1 MSQAGLIAGILALV
15 WAYSVAWMVV
25 VALFVRHRRR
35 RRALTESAA
44 GRWLLVRPCAGLEPG
59 LRQCLASTGSRADS
73 LEMEVV
79 FGVSE
84 ASDPA
89 QPVAESVAAE
99 LRAAG
104 IDARVMVMPPRGPN
118 RKASTLAGAAEQL
131 AGHAGLINVDSNIDM
146 TGLDLA
152 ALIRP
157 LAGAGA
163 TWMPPV
169 EVAGTTLGDRAS
181 RAVLGGS
188 FHAFALLAGIDPAG
202 LVGKVFAIR
211 RDAVGAAGFDEL
223 PSYLGE
229 DVELSARLRAA
240 GISVEPV
247 WVHARACPAGGSLAD
262 TIARHSRWISVVR
275 AQRLALLLTYPLLFA
290 PSPGI
295 LLLGAFALGY
305 SFCLAAVVAAA
316 AVASRLC
323 VSAGARYA
331 SGLRWQPLI
340 GLADGL
346 LADLVLWAALA
357 RGLTSREVSWR
368 GRRLRIDAV
377 GRLHTL

>member
-1 MSQAGLIAGILALV
+1 VSQAGLIAGIVALV
-15 WAYSVAWMVV
+15 WAYAVAWMVV
-25 VALFVRHRRR
+25 VALFVRRRLRRR
-35 RRALTESAA
+35 PVAKSAA

-59 LRQCLASTGSRADS
+59 LRQCLASTASRADS

-89 QPVAESVAAE
+89 RPVAESVAAE

-104 IDARVMVMPPRGPN
+104 TDARVMVVPPRGPN

-131 AGHAGLINVDSNIDM
+131 AGHAGMINVDSNVDM
-146 TGLDLA
+146 SGLDLA
-152 ALIRP
+152 ALLRP

-169 EVAGTTLGDRAS
+169 ETAGTTLGDRAS
-181 RAVLGGS
+181 RAILSGS

-202 LVGKVFAIR
+202 LVGKVFAVR
-211 RDAVGAAGFDEL
+211 RDAIDTARFDEL

-240 GISVEPV
+240 GISVEPAP
-247 WVHARACPAGGSLAD
+247 VHARACPAGGRLAD

-275 AQRLALLLTYPLLFA
+275 AQRPALLLTYPLLFA
-290 PSPGI
+290 PTPGI
-295 LLLGAFALGY
+295 LLLGAIALGH
-305 SFCLAAVVAAA
+305 SWSLAAGVAAA

-340 GLADGL
+340 GLADSL
-346 LADLVLWAALA
+346 LADLVLWVALV
-357 RGLTSREVSWR
+357 RGLTSRELLWR
-368 GRRLRIDAV
+368 GRRLRIDSV
-377 GRLHTL
+377 GRLHAL